1 MSQSQELDRTDAGG
15 AAMHKEPL
23 TPERVRARRFN
34 RVVRGYR
41 RRQVDRLLERVAA
54 DLARK
59 QDGPLL
65 QPDDPAPL
73 TPGDIEQVR
82 FSAALG
88 GYEMAQVDDFL
99 DEVVGEL
106 DRVAREPPRPARQPA
121 AALPPPPPPLST
133 GDVQRRTFSPG
144 EPGYLVPEVDRFL
157 ARAAS
162 SLAHLEAAVTPGAGP
177 PEPWTGPEP
186 PLTRWDVLRQ
196 RFPLGP
202 RGYARYE
209 VDAFLVQLAAQFP
222 EPGPVAEEELLRRL
236 RLDR

>member
-1 MSQSQELDRTDAGG
+1 MSQPQELDRRDAGG
-15 AAMHKEPL
+15 AAMRREPL
-23 TPERVRARRFN
+23 TPEHVRARRFN

-59 QDGPLL
+59 QDGRSG
-65 QPDDPAPL
+65 PDDPAPL
-73 TPGDIEQVR
+73 TPGDVEQVR

-106 DRVAREPPRPARQPA
+106 DRLAREPPRPARQPA
-121 AALPPPPPPLST
+121 AALPPPPPPLSA
-133 GDVQRRTFSPG
+133 GDVERRTFSPG
-144 EPGYLVPEVDRFL
+144 EPGYLVTEVDRFL
-157 ARAAS
+157 ATAAR
-162 SLAHLEAAVTPGAGP
+162 SLAHLEAAVSPGAGP
-177 PEPWTGPEP
+177 PERWTGAEP

>member
-23 TPERVRARRFN
+23 TPEHVRARRFN

-59 QDGPLL
+59 QDGLVP

-73 TPGDIEQVR
+73 TPGDVEQVR

-106 DRVAREPPRPARQPA
+106 DRAAREPPRPAREPPRPARQPA

-162 SLAHLEAAVTPGAGP
+162 RQALRAERIGRIVDPPGC
-177 PEPWTGPEP
+177 
-186 PLTRWDVLRQ
+186 
-196 RFPLGP
+196 RFV
-202 RGYARYE
+202 RGAR
-209 VDAFLVQLAAQFP
+209 
-222 EPGPVAEEELLRRL
+222 
-236 RLDR
+236 

>member
-1 MSQSQELDRTDAGG
+1 MSQSQEVDRTDAGG

-23 TPERVRARRFN
+23 TPEHVRARRFN

-59 QDGPLL
+59 QDGP

-73 TPGDIEQVR
+73 TPGDVEQVR

-88 GYEMAQVDDFL
+88 GYEMGQVDDFL

-121 AALPPPPPPLST
+121 AALPPPPPPLSSSALT
-133 GDVQRRTFSPG
+133 APL
-144 EPGYLVPEVDRFL
+144 PPL
-157 ARAAS
+157 AVI
-162 SLAHLEAAVTPGAGP
+162 L
-177 PEPWTGPEP
+177 PEP
-186 PLTRWDVLRQ
+186 LN
-196 RFPLGP
+196 
-202 RGYARYE
+202 AR
-209 VDAFLVQLAAQFP
+209 
-222 EPGPVAEEELLRRL
+222 EEM
-236 RLDR
+236 